1 MAAMTL
7 AAKAPAERR
16 RRILNAAIDVL
27 RERGFSG
34 TRVADI
40 AAAAGT
46 SPALVL
52 YHFSSL
58 GDVLLEA
65 LTSVDEAFYDE
76 LGEASAESSHDDP
89 RDQLA
94 RIAALAG
101 RGGAAFGDW
110 QLWLEVWVRARHDPQ
125 VNDVRRA
132 LDARW
137 RDALHG
143 VVQAG
148 LDSGVF
154 TLPDAE
160 RASLRLASLMD
171 GLAVQAVL
179 GDNGMTP
186 ERMTDVWLEGAAVEL
201 GADPQDLAARLQ
213 ATRD

>member
-1 MAAMTL
+1 MAVMTL
-7 AAKAPAERR
+7 AAKAPQERR
-16 RRILNAAIDVL
+16 RRILEAAIDVL

-58 GDVLLEA
+58 GEVLLEA
-65 LTSVDEAFYDE
+65 LTSVDEAFYAE
-76 LGEASAESSHDDP
+76 LDEASTDPAADDAC
-89 RDQLA
+89 DQLV
-94 RIAALAG
+94 RVAALAG

-137 RDALHG
+137 REALRG
-143 VVQAG
+143 VVA
-148 LDSGVF
+148 LGVAEGAF
-154 TLPDAE
+154 TVPDAE

-179 GDNGMTP
+179 GDHGMTP
-186 ERMTDVWLEGAAVEL
+186 ERMTDLWLEGAAVEL
-201 GADPQDLAARLQ
+201 GADRDALAARLR
-213 ATRD
+213 ATRG

>member
-1 MAAMTL
+1 MDVMTL
-7 AAKAPAERR
+7 AAKAPQERR
-16 RRILNAAIDVL
+16 RRILSAAIDVL

-58 GDVLLEA
+58 GEVLLEA
-65 LTSVDEAFYDE
+65 LTSVDEAFYAE
-76 LGEASAESSHDDP
+76 LDQADVSGTDA
-89 RDQLA
+89 RDQLV
-94 RIAALAG
+94 RVAALAG
-101 RGGAAFGDW
+101 RGDAAFGDW

-125 VNDVRRA
+125 VDAVRRA

-137 RDALHG
+137 RDALHAVVDDG
-143 VVQAG
+143 VAA
-148 LDSGVF
+148 GVF
-154 TLPDAE
+154 TVPDAE

-186 ERMTDVWLEGAAVEL
+186 ERMTELWLEGAAVEL
-201 GADPQDLAARLQ
+201 GADQEDLSARLR
-213 ATRD
+213 ATRG